1 MSEMELL
8 RAKVK
13 QAGGSF
19 RKYRNSNLLA
29 TVNFGLKKYKGNI
42 RIIYYFLFSDNMDA
56 ITWRLKEEL
65 V

>member
-1 MSEMELL
+1 MELL

-29 TVNFGLKKYKGNI
+29 TVKFGSKQYKGNI
-42 RIIYYFLFSDNMDA
+42 RIIHYFLFSDNMDA

-65 V
+65 I